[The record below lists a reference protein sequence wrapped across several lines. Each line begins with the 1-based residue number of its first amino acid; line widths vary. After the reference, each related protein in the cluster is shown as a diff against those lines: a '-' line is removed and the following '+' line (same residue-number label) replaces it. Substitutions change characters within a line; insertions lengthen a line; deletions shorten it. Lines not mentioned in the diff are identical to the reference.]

1 MGNRLKLM
9 TALLAAFGVLL
20 TSCYKQQH
28 FDMPGTAEVV
38 DHSNDYKVPDP
49 FDGSNAVW
57 LIKDGVPDFTKMS
70 VLGFTDFAVA
80 MSADPDALSWGQGT
94 DRNGE
99 VYFGCRQHKIKDADN
114 ADNYGGNQLSYIYN
128 ALFSRYMWK
137 MEPGNNGK

>member
-1 MGNRLKLM
+1 MNMGNRLKLM

-57 LIKDGVPDFTKMS
+57 LIKDGVPDFTK
-70 VLGFTDFAVA
+70 T
-80 MSADPDALSWGQGT
+80 
-94 DRNGE
+94 
-99 VYFGCRQHKIKDADN
+99 
-114 ADNYGGNQLSYIYN
+114 
-128 ALFSRYMWK
+128 
-137 MEPGNNGK
+137 